1 MRRLTTTSY
10 RMKVW
15 TKENYLKI
23 LEEDKNM
30 AAEPGTSGANV
41 SLSAADFKSLPLAIL
56 NVSKRLDK
64 LQEKPSATGK
74 ALANY

>member
-1 MRRLTTTSY
+1 
-10 RMKVW
+10 MKVW

-41 SLSAADFKSLPLAIL
+41 SLSAADFKS
-56 NVSKRLDK
+56 S
-64 LQEKPSATGK
+64 TGNIECVK
-74 ALANY
+74 KTR